1 MIAYFDTSALLKF
14 VLHEDGRDVALEVW
28 DRAETVV
35 TSQLAYPEARAALA
49 AARRSGRL
57 DARGHRESVTRIDG
71 RWAQLTAVDLD
82 AGMAAE
88 AGALAHDHGLTG
100 ADAVHLAA
108 ALALRAEDLVFVSWD
123 ARLAASALAAGLP
136 VTPG

>member
-14 VLHEDGRDVALEVW
+14 VLQEDGRDVALELW
-28 DRAETVV
+28 DRAQTVV

-57 DARGHRESVTRIDG
+57 DARSHRGSVTSIDG

-88 AGALAHDHGLTG
+88 AGALASDQNLTG

-123 ARLAASALAAGLP
+123 GRLAAIALACGIAVAP
-136 VTPG
+136 S